1 MRPTTSKYLKLI
13 LSSLFVL
20 CTLCSCN
27 STSTNY
33 RNQHQFFTKY
43 INSQQSSP
51 AIQEH
56 FKKILQGLNYTKMKV
71 ISEDFFNQ
79 DQKRI
84 VSKPFPRYQMPSKPE
99 PKTVPINAIHFMQN
113 SIWGVFTQ
121 SKYDVITTAH
131 QLKDHS
137 LLISQLPKLEIWQD
151 QQHRIWT
158 LDHRRLAAMTMAR
171 NVKNVPVI
179 WASKQEVQQYRS
191 RYTTTSQGKQILMYL
206 THRLV
211 LVIDKHGTQHNED
224 KMATAA

>member
-1 MRPTTSKYLKLI
+1 
-13 LSSLFVL
+13 
-20 CTLCSCN
+20 
-27 STSTNY
+27 
-33 RNQHQFFTKY
+33 
-43 INSQQSSP
+43 
-51 AIQEH
+51 
-56 FKKILQGLNYTKMKV
+56 MKV

-99 PKTVPINAIHFMQN
+99 PKTVPINAIHFMQT